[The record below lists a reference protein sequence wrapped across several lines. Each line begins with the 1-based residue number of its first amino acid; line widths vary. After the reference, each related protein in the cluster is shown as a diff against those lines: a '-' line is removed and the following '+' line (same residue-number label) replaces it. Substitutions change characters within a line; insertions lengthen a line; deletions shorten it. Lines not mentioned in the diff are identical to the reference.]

1 MHCSLGDGSSFRF
14 SSPGHID
21 CHAGSGFLRRTRVV
35 GVGAVRDGRVVA
47 VRDGDLSG
55 RVALLLQGFEA
66 VPHNGAHLSRLR
78 LIFALPHVVIAFRLL
93 RDFDKLPSAACT
105 SFTNC
110 VVFPSRNTLEVLLFT
125 LYSSSSPS

>member
-1 MHCSLGDGSSFRF
+1 
-14 SSPGHID
+14 
-21 CHAGSGFLRRTRVV
+21 
-35 GVGAVRDGRVVA
+35 
-47 VRDGDLSG
+47 
-55 RVALLLQGFEA
+55 LLQGFEA

-78 LIFALPHVVIAFRLL
+78 LISALPHVVIAFRLL

-110 VVFPSRNTLEVLLFT
+110 VVFPTRNTLEVPLFT